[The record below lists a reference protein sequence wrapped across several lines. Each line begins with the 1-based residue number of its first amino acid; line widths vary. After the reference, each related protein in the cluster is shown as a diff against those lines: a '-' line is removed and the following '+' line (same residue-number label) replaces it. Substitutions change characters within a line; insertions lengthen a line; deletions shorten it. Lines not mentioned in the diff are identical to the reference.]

1 MTHDV
6 FISYSN
12 RDKAVADALCATLE
26 SRKIRCW
33 IAPRD
38 IIPGTDYATSL
49 IENLSVSRFM
59 VLVFSQESNNSNHV
73 MREVERAVS
82 KGIPIIPLRIEN
94 VTPTKAMEYY
104 LSTPHWLDA
113 ITPPL
118 ERHLQRLADTVQ
130 TLLQSSTEK
139 PLTPEEP
146 KPEPALAVKT
156 TEGKPKKKKRT
167 YLIAATV
174 ALIAII
180 ALAAIFYSSGLFASF
195 SGNPTNSPT
204 PTALGLPTPTSSS
217 TTSTA
222 TPIPTSSNSVS
233 SSGIIT
239 LANAA
244 QIKQIGQVD
253 SSYVHRIVWSQ
264 NGKFFAVASSNLE
277 LYDAA
282 TRNLVFTFNS
292 VTWPNGIAFSPDNHF
307 LAAGDSEGLH
317 IWNVDGFGEVKS
329 NSNAQDIQ
337 CLAFSPD
344 GKTLAGGIGGTVKLF
359 DATTLNEVGTMPL
372 GGTVYAVTF
381 SPDGK
386 TLAAGGSSSGSDIK
400 LWDVQTKQELK
411 TLSGHTNIV
420 ESLAF
425 SPNGQ
430 TLASSSVDKKI
441 ILWNPTSGAQIRIIT
456 GHTDEVTCVAFSP
469 DGQLLASTSWDLTVR
484 LWSTQTGQQ
493 LNSLAGHT
501 GWVYTVA
508 FSPDG
513 TTLISGADD
522 QAIRLWGL

>member
-26 SRKIRCW
+26 NRKIRCW

-38 IIPGTDYATSL
+38 ILPSDDYTSAL
-49 IENLSVSRFM
+49 ITAISSSRILL
-59 VLVFSQESNNSNHV
+59 LVFSKDSNSSQFV
-73 MREVERAVS
+73 MREVNAAVS
-82 KGIPIIPLRIEN
+82 RGIPIIPFRIED
-94 VTPTKAMEYY
+94 VKPTQSMEF
-104 LSTPHWLDA
+104 LLGTKHWLDA
-113 ITPPL
+113 LTPPL
-118 ERHLQRLADTVQ
+118 ERHLLRLADTVQ
-130 TLLQSSTEK
+130 TLLQSNAEE

-146 KPEPALAVKT
+146 KPEPALAVET
-156 TEGKPKKKKRT
+156 TKSKPKKKKRI

-174 ALIAII
+174 ALIAIT
-180 ALAAIFYSSGLFASF
+180 ALAAIFLPGGLFTSF
-195 SGNPTNSPT
+195 SGKPSNSPT
-204 PTALGLPTPTSSS
+204 PTLGIPTPTSSS

-222 TPIPTSSNSVS
+222 TPIPTSSNSIS

-244 QIKQIGQVD
+244 QVKQIGQVD
-253 SSYVHRIVWSQ
+253 SSWVHRIVWSP

-277 LYDAA
+277 LYDAI
-282 TRNLVFTFNS
+282 TRNLVFTFNT
-292 VTWPNGIAFSPDNHF
+292 VTWPNGIAFSPDNRL
-307 LAAGDSEGLH
+307 LAAGDSNGLH
-317 IWNVDGFGEVKS
+317 IWNVDGFGEVTS

-359 DATTLNEVGTMPL
+359 DAGTLNEIGTMPL
-372 GGTVYAVTF
+372 GGTVYALAF

-411 TLSGHTNIV
+411 TLSGHSNIV

-441 ILWNPTSGAQIRIIT
+441 FLWNPTSGTQIRVIT
-456 GHTDEVTCVAFSP
+456 GHTEEVTCVTFSP
-469 DGQLLASTSWDLTVR
+469 DGQLLASASWDLTIR

-493 LNSLAGHT
+493 LNSLTGHT

-513 TTLISGADD
+513 TTLASGADD